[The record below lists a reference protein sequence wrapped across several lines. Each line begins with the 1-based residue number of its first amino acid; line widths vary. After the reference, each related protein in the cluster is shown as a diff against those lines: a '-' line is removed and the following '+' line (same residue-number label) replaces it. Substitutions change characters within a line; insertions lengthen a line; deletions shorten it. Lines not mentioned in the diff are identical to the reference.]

1 MLLQLSIRNLLRHRR
16 RNGLL
21 LAVIVIAVAGVVLTN
36 ALIRGFQH
44 DMADSAVAN
53 LTGHLSIVAP
63 GYFDD
68 PNIAHSF
75 ELTQELQQSLDQ
87 LSARSGLV
95 MGWTARVRVPAVIMS
110 ERETRG
116 ITLVGVAQEE
126 ESISFLG
133 EVSTAGAALGGAD
146 ERGILIGAALAEQLE
161 TAIGRRLVLMS
172 QGYDGSNQEAG
183 YRIVGTF
190 DAEGS
195 GLEKQFAFTGRET
208 LQKMLGTANVTEAS
222 VRMRREPDDGRIL
235 SELAANNPNLAVH
248 SWQELQPQAAV
259 MFEFADLII
268 LIWFL
273 IMMGALSFG
282 LINTLVT
289 AVMERIRE
297 LGLLRALGMQ
307 AGSVV
312 QQVVIESM
320 LLMLAGLVLGIGFGA
335 LLVYWLGDGIDLSR
349 WAQGMEMAGMRSVL
363 RPVLETKDLLLVAVL
378 SLVLGLLAS
387 LYPARKAVN
396 IEPLEALGR

>member
-36 ALIRGFQH
+36 ALIRGFQY

-53 LTGHLSIVAP
+53 LTGHLSIGAP
-63 GYFDD
+63 GYSDD

-75 ELTQELQQSLDQ
+75 ELTEELRQSLDQ
-87 LSARSGLV
+87 LSANNDLV

-126 ESISFLG
+126 ETISFLN
-133 EVSTAGAALGGAD
+133 EVSTSGAALGGAD
-146 ERGILIGAALAEQLE
+146 DRGILIGAALAEQLE
-161 TAIGRRLVLMS
+161 TKIGRRLVLMS

-183 YRIVGTF
+183 FRIVGTF
-190 DAEGS
+190 DAEGT

-208 LQKMLGTANVTEAS
+208 LQTLLGTDNVTEVS
-222 VRMRREPDDGRIL
+222 VRMRREPDDDRIL
-235 SELAANNPNLAVH
+235 NELATSNPNLAVH

-259 MFEFADLII
+259 MFEFADAFI

-307 AGSVV
+307 AGNVV

-320 LLMLAGLVLGIGFGA
+320 LLMLGGLVLGIGLGT
-335 LLVYWLGDGIDLSR
+335 LLVYWLGDGIDLTR

-363 RPVLETKDLLLVAVL
+363 RPVLEAKDLLLVVVL

-387 LYPARKAVN
+387 LYPARKAVK